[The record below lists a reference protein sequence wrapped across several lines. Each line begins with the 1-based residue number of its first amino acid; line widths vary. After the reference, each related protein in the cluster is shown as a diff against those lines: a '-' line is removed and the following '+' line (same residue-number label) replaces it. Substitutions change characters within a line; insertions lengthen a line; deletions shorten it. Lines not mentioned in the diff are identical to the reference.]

1 MTPSAKRTDPS
12 LELLVTEPWPD
23 FELLDSGHGRKL
35 ERYGK
40 YRFIRPEPQALWQPA
55 LPEWQADA
63 EFVPGNT
70 DDTGKWQFFNKVP
83 DAWPLT
89 RGDIRFWGACT
100 PFRHLAFFPDMAP
113 QWDFM
118 RRKIEGA
125 QSQPEVLNL
134 FGYTGLASLVCADA
148 GAKVTHVDAS
158 KKAITAAAENQKLSG
173 LTDKPIRWLVED
185 VGKFLARE
193 VRRGRKYQGLI
204 LDPPKFGRGPKGE
217 VWKLFEHLPE
227 LLGLCRQVLDKDS
240 LFLILT
246 VYAIRASSLAFAQA
260 VQEALGDLGGKL
272 TFGEMAIREASPRG
286 NLIPTAL
293 FVRWEGENPQ

>member
-1 MTPSAKRTDPS
+1 MTPSAKRTNPS

-185 VGKFLARE
+185 AGKFLARE

>member
-1 MTPSAKRTDPS
+1 MSIDPT
-12 LELLVTEPWPD
+12 LELLITEPWPD
-23 FELLDSGHGRKL
+23 FELLDSGNGRKL

-55 LPEWQADA
+55 LPEWDADA

-70 DDTGKWQFFNKVP
+70 EDTGKWQFSRQVP
-83 DAWPLT
+83 DAWPLA
-89 RGDIRFWGACT
+89 RGDVRFWGACT

-118 RRKIEGA
+118 RRKVESA
-125 QSQPEVLNL
+125 PEQPEVLNL
-134 FGYTGLASLVCADA
+134 FGYTGLASLVCAEA
-148 GAKVTHVDAS
+148 GARVTHVDAS
-158 KKAITAAAENQKLSG
+158 KKAITAAVENQKLSG
-173 LTDKPIRWLVED
+173 MQDKPIRWLVED
-185 VGKFLARE
+185 AGKFLARE

-204 LDPPKFGRGPKGE
+204 LDPPKYGRGPKGE
-217 VWKLFEHLPE
+217 VWKLFEQLPE
-227 LLGLCRQVLDKDS
+227 LLSLCRQVLDKDS

-260 VQEALGDLGGKL
+260 VQEALGDLGGKV
-272 TFGEMAIREASPRG
+272 TFGEMAIRESSERG

-293 FVRWEGENPQ
+293 FVRWEGERG

>member
-1 MTPSAKRTDPS
+1 MSIDPT
-12 LELLVTEPWPD
+12 LELLITEPWPD
-23 FELLDSGHGRKL
+23 FELLDSGNGRKL

-55 LPEWQADA
+55 LPEWDADA

-70 DDTGKWQFFNKVP
+70 EDTGKWQFSRQVP
-83 DAWPLT
+83 DAWPLA
-89 RGDIRFWGACT
+89 RGDVRFWGACT

-118 RRKIEGA
+118 RRKVESA
-125 QSQPEVLNL
+125 PAQPEVLNL
-134 FGYTGLASLVCADA
+134 FGYTGLASLVCAEA
-148 GAKVTHVDAS
+148 GARVTHVDAS
-158 KKAITAAAENQKLSG
+158 KKAITAAVENQKLSG
-173 LTDKPIRWLVED
+173 MQDKPIRWLVED
-185 VGKFLARE
+185 AGKFLARE

-204 LDPPKFGRGPKGE
+204 LDPPKYGRGPKGE
-217 VWKLFEHLPE
+217 VWKLFEQLPE
-227 LLGLCRQVLDKDS
+227 LLSLCRQVLDKDS

-260 VQEALGDLGGKL
+260 VQEALGDLGGKV
-272 TFGEMAIREASPRG
+272 TFGEMAIRESSERG

-293 FVRWEGENPQ
+293 FVRWEGERG

>member
-173 LTDKPIRWLVED
+173 LTEKPIRWLVED
-185 VGKFLARE
+185 AGKFLARE

-293 FVRWEGENPQ
+293 FVRWEGENPR

>member
-1 MTPSAKRTDPS
+1 MTPSAKRTNPS

-185 VGKFLARE
+185 AGKFLARE

-293 FVRWEGENPQ
+293 FVRWEGENPR